1 MSVEAYIPYDLRERL
16 AEQIK
21 VIDKMVTD
29 AVAAE
34 RERCERVLLAL
45 LHASYSMS
53 GPQALQRALSEIRK
67 GE

>member
-1 MSVEAYIPYDLRERL
+1 MSVEAYIPFDLRERL
-16 AEQIK
+16 ASQIEI
-21 VIDKMVTD
+21 IDKMMTD

-45 LHASYSMS
+45 LHESYSMT
-53 GPQALQRALSEIRK
+53 GPACVQRALIAIRK